1 MSNVMDNVFKYRERQ
16 AGGLP
21 FPVDWSVFIAA
32 P

>member
-1 MSNVMDNVFKYRERQ
+1 MVMDNVFYKQERQ

-21 FPVDWSVFIAA
+21 FPVDWSVFIDA